1 MTDRTISVVIRKHIR
16 NYCSYQCLSTTRQN
30 CIHAS
35 NWRNQQQQVAEEEHM
50 AASHTD
56 SNLLLISL
64 GHS

>member
-1 MTDRTISVVIRKHIR
+1 MSQ
-16 NYCSYQCLSTTRQN
+16 YYQTELYSCF
-30 CIHAS
+30 H
-35 NWRNQQQQVAEEEHM
+35 WRNQQQQVAEEEHM